1 MKVAVS
7 VRQPGAGADVEVHV
21 VEATPETSVRELK
34 ALVAARLP
42 EASREALAGG
52 EGGAEGAA
60 AVLVYGEELC
70 RDERTM
76 ADFGLGERFIRLVR
90 ARARAAR
97 TSRRDG
103 RCEPGSA
110 RA

>member
-52 EGGAEGAA
+52 EGAA

-110 RA
+110 CA